1 MSLLFFDGLDWI
13 GGSTTVP
20 SQTCYT
26 MGWDEFSV
34 DFSSGLDKTGRN
46 AGSYAY
52 NSSNNNYLV
61 KYLPVNAG
69 TMFFA
74 CSFKVTGA
82 GNTTPFLLFMDG
94 TTVQSSFGFNSSG
107 QLTFYT
113 GTGTLVNT
121 SSNAFTTG
129 QWYWMCLKVVFGSS
143 GSYEARING
152 TSWLSGTGANT
163 ITTSNSFCNRF
174 QLGVSGDPTY
184 FVDDIILYDNSGSL
198 PFNDFITERRIITK
212 FVTSDDNAT
221 GWTASSGT
229 ASQCVDDTYSN
240 DDTDYIVSD
249 KSGLPATFNFDNSF
263 PLTGAFN
270 AVKIHAPCRS
280 EEPTT
285 RVVSGAI
292 KIGSTVY
299 TGSGVAPDPS
309 INYKDCFYQ
318 FEKDPSTSGT
328 ISGATLNSAKIGV
341 QIIN

>member
-1 MSLLFFDGLDWI
+1 MSLLFFDGFDWI
-13 GGSTTVP
+13 PNGVST
-20 SQTCYT
+20 SDQTSYA

-34 DFSSGLDKTGRN
+34 NFFYANDRTGRN
-46 AGSYAY
+46 PGSYAY
-52 NSSNNNYLV
+52 PSDNNNYLI
-61 KYLPVNAG
+61 KYLSINEG
-69 TMFFA
+69 TIFFA
-74 CSFKVTGA
+74 CNFKVTGA
-82 GNTTPFLLFMDG
+82 GNTTPFLRFLDG
-94 TTVQSSFGFNSSG
+94 TTVQSSFGFNSSNK
-107 QLTFYT
+107 LTFYN

-129 QWYWMCLKVVFGSS
+129 QWYWMCLKVVFGTS
-143 GSYEARING
+143 GSYEVRING
-152 TSWLSGTGANT
+152 TNWLSGIGVST

-174 QLGVSGDPTY
+174 QLGVSGDPSY
-184 FVDDIILYDNSGSL
+184 YVDDMILYDNSGLL
-198 PFNDFITERRIITK
+198 PFNDFITERQIITK
-212 FVTSDDNAT
+212 FVTSNDNVT

-229 ASQCVDDTYSN
+229 ASQCVDDSSLNN
-240 DDTDYIVSD
+240 DSDYIVSD
-249 KSGLPATFNFDNSF
+249 QSGLPATFNYDNSF

-270 AVKIHAPCRS
+270 AVKIHALCRS
-280 EEPTT
+280 EEPTS

-318 FEKDPSTSGT
+318 FEKNPATSGT